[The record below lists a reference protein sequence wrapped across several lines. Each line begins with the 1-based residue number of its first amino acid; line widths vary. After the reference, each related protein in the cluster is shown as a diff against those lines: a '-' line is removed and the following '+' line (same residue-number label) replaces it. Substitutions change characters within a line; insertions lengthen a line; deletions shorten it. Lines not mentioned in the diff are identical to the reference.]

1 MKKKVDNTVPA
12 SPAEHFLAGSN
23 NPMGWKSSSSGGG
36 GGGGGGVAGVATSH
50 TDPISQRSKE
60 KSSMHFFTSS
70 SCCYFPTRDAA
81 LAGIRIPSSKL

>member
-23 NPMGWKSSSSGGG
+23 NPMGWKSSSSGG
-36 GGGGGGVAGVATSH
+36 VAGVATSH
-50 TDPISQRSKE
+50 TDPDSQRSKE